1 MKTMSLLAAVLA
13 LGLTFGVG
21 DADAA
26 KRLGGGKSAGM
37 QREMTVDKTPGATP
51 AQTPTAP
58 MAATAPAAG
67 AMAAA
72 PAAAAAQSKRSW
84 MGPLAGIAA
93 GIGLAALASHFG
105 FGDELASMMMI
116 GLLVMVAVAVIG
128 FIMRRRAAARNPAMA
143 AAGAGAGAG
152 GMFRSGQ
159 TDAPASR
166 GFDVSMPPASPA
178 ASPATGASTGSS
190 LFGSNF
196 GASPAPASA
205 IGAGLSAAPTQ
216 APVIP
221 AGFDVEAFVR
231 NAKVNFIRLQAAN
244 DSANLDELREVTTPE
259 MFAELKMDI
268 VERGAAAQQTEVVTL
283 GADVL
288 EVVEDAARYVVSVR
302 FTGQIREDKFAA
314 PEAFDEVWHLTKSRT
329 GSGGWLLSGIQQA
342 R

>member
-37 QREMTVDKTPGATP
+37 QREMTVGKTPGATP

-58 MAATAPAAG
+58 MAATTPAQG
-67 AMAAA
+67 TMAAA
-72 PAAAAAQSKRSW
+72 PAAAQSKRSW

-143 AAGAGAGAG
+143 GAGAGAG
-152 GMFRSGQ
+152 GMFRGAES
-159 TDAPASR
+159 DAPAPRS
-166 GFDVSMPPASPA
+166 FDVSMPPASPA
-178 ASPATGASTGSS
+178 ASPAAGASTGSS
-190 LFGSNF
+190 LFGSSL

-205 IGAGLSAAPTQ
+205 IGAGLSAAPAQ
-216 APVIP
+216 AAVIP

-259 MFAELKMDI
+259 MFAELKTDI

-302 FTGQIREDKFAA
+302 FTGQILEEKGSA

>member
-13 LGLTFGVG
+13 LGLTLGVG

-37 QREMTVDKTPGATP
+37 QREMTVGKTPGATP
-51 AQTPTAP
+51 AQAPTAP

-105 FGDELASMMMI
+105 FGEQLASMMMI

-128 FIMRRRAAARNPAMA
+128 FIMRRRAAARSPAMA
-143 AAGAGAGAG
+143 GAGD
-152 GMFRSGQ
+152 MFRGAQ
-159 TDAPASR
+159 TDAQASR
-166 GFDVSMPPASPA
+166 GFGVSMPPVSSPA
-178 ASPATGASTGSS
+178 GASTGSS
-190 LFGSNF
+190 LFGSTL
-196 GASPAPASA
+196 GASAAPASA
-205 IGAGLSAAPTQ
+205 IGAGLTAAPAAT
-216 APVIP
+216 PVIP

-244 DSANLDELREVTTPE
+244 DAANLDELREVTTPE
-259 MFAELKMDI
+259 MFAELKMDFL
-268 VERGAAAQQTEVVTL
+268 ERGNAQQQTEVVSIA
-283 GADVL
+283 ADVL
-288 EVVEDAARYVVSVR
+288 EVVEEAARYVVSVR
-302 FTGQIREDKFAA
+302 FTGQIREDKGVA
-314 PEAFDEVWHLTKSRT
+314 PEAFDEIWHLTKARA

-342 R
+342 Q

>member
-13 LGLTFGVG
+13 LGLTLGVG

-37 QREMTVDKTPGATP
+37 QREMTVGKTPGATP

-58 MAATAPAAG
+58 MAATAAAPG

-105 FGDELASMMMI
+105 FGAELASFMMI
-116 GLLVMVAVAVIG
+116 ALLALVAVAVVG

-143 AAGAGAGAG
+143 GAAAGAS
-152 GMFRSGQ
+152 GMFRGAQ

-166 GFDVSMPPASPA
+166 GFDVSMPPVSSPA
-178 ASPATGASTGSS
+178 GASSGSS
-190 LFGSNF
+190 LFGSIPA
-196 GASPAPASA
+196 ASPAPTSA
-205 IGAGLSAAPTQ
+205 IGAGLAAAPMA

-221 AGFDVEAFVR
+221 ADFDVEAFVR

-244 DSANLDELREVTTPE
+244 DAGNLDELREVTTSE
-259 MFAELKMDI
+259 MFAELKMDFL
-268 VERGAAAQQTEVVTL
+268 ERGNAQQHTEVVTIA
-283 GADVL
+283 ADVL
-288 EVVEDAARYVVSVR
+288 EVVEEAARYVVSVR
-302 FTGQIREDKFAA
+302 FTGQIREDKGAV
-314 PEAFDEVWHLTKSRT
+314 PEAFDEVWHLTKART

-342 R
+342 Q

>member
-37 QREMTVDKTPGATP
+37 QREMTVGKTPGATP
-51 AQTPTAP
+51 AQTPTA
-58 MAATAPAAG
+58 TTPAQG

-105 FGDELASMMMI
+105 FGEELASMMMI

-128 FIMRRRAAARNPAMA
+128 FIMRRRAAARTPAMA
-143 AAGAGAGAG
+143 TAGAGAGAG
-152 GMFRSGQ
+152 GMFRNAE

-166 GFDVSMPPASPA
+166 GFDVSMPPSSPA
-178 ASPATGASTGSS
+178 ASPVAASATGSS
-190 LFGSNF
+190 LFGSSF
-196 GASPAPASA
+196 GASPAPASS

-259 MFAELKMDI
+259 MFAELKTDI
-268 VERGAAAQQTEVVTL
+268 LTRGPAAQQTEVVTL

-288 EVVEDAARYVVSVR
+288 EVVEEAARYVVSVR

-329 GSGGWLLSGIQQA
+329 GSGGWLLSGIQQSQ
-342 R
+342 

>member
-58 MAATAPAAG
+58 MSATTPAQG

-105 FGDELASMMMI
+105 FGEELASMMMI

-143 AAGAGAGAG
+143 AAGAGTGAG
-152 GMFRSGQ
+152 GMFRSGP

-178 ASPATGASTGSS
+178 AGAATGSS
-190 LFGSNF
+190 LFGSSF
-196 GASPAPASA
+196 GTSPAPASA
-205 IGAGLSAAPTQ
+205 IGAGLAATPTQ

-259 MFAELKMDI
+259 MFAELKTDI
-268 VERGAAAQQTEVVTL
+268 ITRGPAAQQTEVVTL

-288 EVVEDAARYVVSVR
+288 EVVEEAARYVVSVR

-342 R
+342 Q